1 MRWARYEVALLALY
15 AGLAGSSA
23 QSANQIQLVGNVSRK
38 CTLNATPDPGSSN
51 LALTLSGPQRVLI
64 GTITQDCNG
73 RVDFLMQV
81 FSANCVNAPA
91 GAKLVDPT
99 SEEFVHYTVESENP
113 TSGGSAPLATGLLDS
128 ACTNQVAREV
138 TQGRIRDEISTFYVR
153 YTGSPILSAGT
164 YQDTLTITL
173 TVN

>member
-1 MRWARYEVALLALY
+1 MGCFRHYLALLAFC
-15 AGLAGSSA
+15 AALAGSAA

-38 CTLNATPDPGSSN
+38 CTLSATPDPASSN
-51 LALTLSGPQRVLI
+51 LALTLSGSQRVAI
-64 GTITQDCNG
+64 GTIAQDCNG
-73 RVDFLMQV
+73 NVDFLMQV
-81 FSANCVNAPA
+81 FSANCVNAPT
-91 GAKLVDPT
+91 GAKLVDPAT
-99 SEEFVHYTVESENP
+99 DEFLEYTVESENP
-113 TSGGSAPLATGLLDS
+113 TSGGSTPLVTGLLDS

-138 TQGRIRDEISTFYVR
+138 THGRVRNEISTFYVR